1 MNLVESLSKSSWIAG
16 FKTVPCTRDK
26 CRRWLT
32 QRALEARHVGIT
44 QEGKWYCSYRCAAA
58 SVEEQIT
65 RLLRT
70 PSRRSGNSPRMPL
83 GLMLVSRGYITEMD
97 LKRASEELRRQGG
110 ELGDIMVQ
118 MGVTSERQ
126 VLATRAAQ
134 WGCPLFT
141 PTAESQHVAV
151 KLPPTL
157 LRRCNMVPLHYS
169 ATGRKLLMGFSDT
182 IEYGA
187 LYAMEQVLGCKT
199 HPCFITRAEL
209 ATLLAVQEQHAA
221 SQEICF
227 DGITTTTEMTR
238 VLCNQGIAISAD
250 QLSITRSRGYVWGR
264 FTAVDRSLDVLI
276 RVGES
281 APALLAIA

>member
-16 FKTVPCTRDK
+16 FKTVPCNRDK

-32 QRALEARHVGIT
+32 QRALDTRHVGIT
-44 QEGKWYCSYRCAAA
+44 LEGKWYCSYRCVA
-58 SVEEQIT
+58 SAVEELII
-65 RLLRT
+65 RLLGSS
-70 PSRRSGNSPRMPL
+70 SRRNGNSPRMPL

-97 LKRASEELRRQGG
+97 LKRANEELRRKGG
-110 ELGDIMVQ
+110 ELGEILVQ
-118 MGVTSERQ
+118 MGVISERQ
-126 VLATRAAQ
+126 ILSTRASQ

-141 PTAESQHVAV
+141 PTAESQHVSV

-157 LRRCNMVPLHYS
+157 LRRSGMVPLHYS
-169 ATGRKLLMGFSDT
+169 ATGKKLLMGFVDS

-209 ATLLAVQEQHAA
+209 DALMALHEERAAT
-221 SQEICF
+221 QEICF
-227 DGITTTTEMTR
+227 DDLVGTTEMTR

-264 FTAVDRSLDVLI
+264 FTAANRSLDVLI

>member
-1 MNLVESLSKSSWIAG
+1 MSLVESLSKSSWISG
-16 FKTVPCTRDK
+16 FKTVPCRREK

-32 QRALEARHVGIT
+32 QRALDTRHVGIT
-44 QEGKWYCSYRCAAA
+44 LEGKWYCSYRCVA
-58 SVEEQIT
+58 SVVEENIT
-65 RLLRT
+65 RLLST
-70 PSRRSGNSPRMPL
+70 SSRRSGNSPRMPL

-97 LKRASEELRRQGG
+97 LKRATEVMRRDGG
-110 ELGDIMVQ
+110 ELGEILVT
-118 MGVTSERQ
+118 MGIISERQ

-141 PTAESQHVAV
+141 PTTESQHVAIR
-151 KLPPTL
+151 LPPTL
-157 LRRCNMVPLHYS
+157 LHRCNMVPLHYS
-169 ATGRKLLMGFSDT
+169 ATGKKLLMGFVDS

-199 HPCFITRAEL
+199 HPCFITRAEMDAL
-209 ATLLAVQEQHAA
+209 MSLHDERAA

-227 DGITTTTEMTR
+227 DDAMTTTEMTR
-238 VLCNQGIAISAD
+238 VLCNQGIAINAD
-250 QLSITRSRGYVWGR
+250 RLSITRSRGYVWGR
-264 FTAVDRSLDVLI
+264 FTGANRSLDVLI